1 MLSITIYFC
10 FSTAC
15 YYQMTY
21 MRQLYKQQLQNAV
34 PIWQETTT
42 TKGFKRGKFVGVD
55 GEANM
60 RGELFGVENLLQ
72 FSATS
77 ILQSLR
83 AKYDQSSS
91 KRKNKADVN
100 SIPGVDGLDKV
111 DVEEAMEQLA
121 KEVANYSTADHTQR
135 NKPFSAGISL
145 LENMGINIKVVI
157 TLLSIFLGPYL
168 VCVQ

>member
-1 MLSITIYFC
+1 
-10 FSTAC
+10 
-15 YYQMTY
+15 

-42 TKGFKRGKFVGVD
+42 TKDFKRGKFVGVD

-60 RGELFGVENLLQ
+60 RGELFGIENLLQ

-83 AKYDQSSS
+83 AKYDQNSI
-91 KRKNKADVN
+91 KRKNKADIN
-100 SIPGVDGLDKV
+100 SIPGLDGLDKV
-111 DVEEAMEQLA
+111 DVQEAMEQLA
-121 KEVANYSTADHTQR
+121 KEVANYSTIDRTAQH

-145 LENMGINIKVVI
+145 LEIMGINIKVFIYQFVLAF
-157 TLLSIFLGPYL
+157 T
-168 VCVQ
+168 